1 MKFRLRC
8 ETLETREN
16 PSGPDLLDPVGPLPT
31 PDPTEPGQPA
41 PTEPPALPPIVTP
54 SLGVPYNPWGG

>member
-16 PSGPDLLDPVGPLPT
+16 PSGPELLDPTAPIVS
-31 PDPTEPGQPA
+31 PDPAPSQPA
-41 PTEPPALPPIVTP
+41 PTDPAPTDPVIDPI
-54 SLGVPYNPWGG
+54 LGVPFNPWGG